1 MTSPPTPHTSQG
13 SSPGERAAVTTLQA
27 DLLADMKNARIQR
40 TLDSFFQKTDDSRPS
55 TSALQKFKRIIKI
68 LHTFLKFNPIHF
80 CMYDVCKLFNKLLL
94 NFSKC
99 LRLFTLPP
107 KNDFDFQSYDFKAT
121 SWHINT
127 GLNTS
132 TSVVSLTVA
141 FLKNQLTTDIDCL
154 L

>member
-40 TLDSFFQKTDDSRPS
+40 TLDSFFPEDGRFPALNFC
-55 TSALQKFKRIIKI
+55 TSKFNRIIKI

-80 CMYDVCKLFNKLLL
+80 CVYNVCRLFNKLLL

-99 LRLFTLPP
+99 LRLFTLPS

-121 SWHINT
+121 SWHFNT
-127 GLNTS
+127 KLNTS

-141 FLKNQLTTDIDCL
+141 FLKNQLTTDIDYL